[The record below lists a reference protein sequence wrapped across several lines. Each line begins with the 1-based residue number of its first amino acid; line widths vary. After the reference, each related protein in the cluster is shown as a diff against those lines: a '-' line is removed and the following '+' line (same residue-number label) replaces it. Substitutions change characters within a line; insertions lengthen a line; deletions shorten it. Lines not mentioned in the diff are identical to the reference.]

1 MFHSPARIVAAA
13 IIGLFT
19 NISAAQAAPA
29 QLAADLEGPGAELS
43 VPAPVVQTPGEALAE
58 DAGEYAQRNG
68 AGIEE
73 AVRRLRAQEESV
85 RFTDRLQDIFKDRV
99 AGISIE
105 HSPEYRIVVLLTG
118 SEPEPG
124 QTIFAGGMTVPV
136 VFRTGATTT
145 HDRVVAAMWQHRDDI
160 RAAAPRA
167 QGMGFD
173 PRTGELVLLLKS
185 MASSVLPPAE
195 LEDQLEAVTGVPVSV
210 RVLESEDSNFGIGGG
225 SRVEGISSEDGRR
238 YACTT
243 GFVVTDGTQ
252 TGVVTAAH
260 CPDTLTY
267 FDPEGGEVPL
277 SFVGGWGARYQDVQV
292 HVAPQTLKPQFYADA
307 RKSRL
312 RDVTTWRRR
321 TSTRAGDAVCHRGET
336 TGYSCAQVEL
346 TDYAPPGELCG
357 GPCDPVWVTVTG
369 PSCRGGDSGG
379 PIFNGTVAFGIAKG
393 GNYSRSGRCNFY
405 YYMSTDY
412 LPEGWS
418 LSIAD
423 AGAVQVPGTA
433 TRLDEPRLLSAL
445 SRP

>member
-1 MFHSPARIVAAA
+1 M
-13 IIGLFT
+13 IGLFT
-19 NISAAQAAPA
+19 TLSAAQAAPA
-29 QLAADLEGPGAELS
+29 QPAGGAEPLGAALS
-43 VPAPVVQTPGEALAE
+43 VPAPLVQKPEEALAQ
-58 DAGEYAQRNG
+58 DAGEYALRNG
-68 AGIEE
+68 VELEE

-85 RFTDRLQDIFKDRV
+85 RFTDRLQDVFKHRL

-118 SEPEPG
+118 AEPEPD

-136 VFRTGATTT
+136 VFRTGAAVT
-145 HDRVVAAMWQHRDDI
+145 HDQVVSAMWQHRDDI
-160 RAAAPRA
+160 RAAAPKA

-173 PRTGELVLLLKS
+173 PRTGELVLLVRSAGSGLR
-185 MASSVLPPAE
+185 AAPE
-195 LEDQLEAVTGVPVSV
+195 LEDQLEALTGVPVRV
-210 RVLESEDSNFGIGGG
+210 RVLNSEDADLGIGGG
-225 SRVEGISSEDGRR
+225 SRVEGISAEDGRR

-243 GFVVTDGTQ
+243 GFVVTDGSQ

-292 HVAPQTLKPQFYADA
+292 HVAPQPLKPQFYADA
-307 RKSRL
+307 RKSAL
-312 RDVTTWRRR
+312 RNVTTWRRR
-321 TSTRAGDAVCHRGET
+321 TSTRAGDAICHRGEA
-336 TGYSCAQVEL
+336 TGYSCSEVEL

-423 AGAVQVPGTA
+423 AGSVQARNRNG
-433 TRLDEPRLLSAL
+433 D
-445 SRP
+445 

>member
-1 MFHSPARIVAAA
+1 MPHSPARITAAT

-19 NISAAQAAPA
+19 TFSVAQAAPA
-29 QLAADLEGPGAELS
+29 QLAGGLEPPGAGLS
-43 VPAPVVQTPGEALAE
+43 VPTPLVQTPEEALAE
-58 DAGEYAQRNG
+58 DAGEYARRNG
-68 AGIEE
+68 VGLDE

-85 RFTDRLQDIFKDRV
+85 RFTDRLGKTLKDRL

-118 SEPEPG
+118 SEPVPD
-124 QTIFAGGMTVPV
+124 QSLFAAGMTVPV
-136 VFRTGATTT
+136 IFHTGAAAT
-145 HDRVVAAMWQHRDDI
+145 HDQVVSAMWQHRDAI
-160 RAAAPRA
+160 RAAAPKS

-173 PRTGELVLLLKS
+173 PRTGELVLLVRSAGSGLL
-185 MASSVLPPAE
+185 APAE
-195 LEDQLEAVTGVPVSV
+195 LEGQLEALTGVPVRV
-210 RVLESEDSNFGIGGG
+210 RVLDSEDTNLGIGGG
-225 SRVEGISSEDGRR
+225 SRVEGISLEDGRR

-292 HVAPQTLKPQFYADA
+292 HVAPQPLKPQFYADA
-307 RKSRL
+307 RKRAL
-312 RDVTTWRRR
+312 RNVTTRRRR

-336 TGYSCAQVEL
+336 TGYSCSEVEL

-379 PIFNGTVAFGIAKG
+379 PIFHGTVAFGIAKG

-418 LSIAD
+418 LSTV
-423 AGAVQVPGTA
+423 GAVQARRRNG
-433 TRLDEPRLLSAL
+433 D
-445 SRP
+445 